1 MRFEVS
7 HVLDAIERR
16 LTTEPALARGVL
28 DLAEVVRYVDLD
40 GGRPATLL
48 RLGMVVDA
56 LARHLAEEG
65 IQVYC
70 VVDKQMLSDLDQPSS
85 ERMVIR
91 RWADDGH
98 VEVVQG
104 SSMRVR
110 ELNEVAGLPIVSRTL
125 PGLAAMP
132 GAGGAVIAVRGPVP
146 TGPSDLGRRLM
157 SRRWRCQDPECALF
171 AGMRVAVGQPLP
183 KLRGNPLCPRH
194 DVPLADSG
202 PAPAQDG
209 LAVRVNG
216 VIKQRFLVTA
226 AGPMMVGRAPEG
238 NWDGSDGRSI
248 VLGPWLDEGGVKA
261 VSRNHLL
268 IAFDHNGLSVK
279 DVSMNG
285 AWIYPGGDKIT
296 PQRPRPLAPAEYIEL
311 YPGVEIGRPGSLAAS
326 TGSVGSVLVDAPTMT
341 FRMPNS

>member
-40 GGRPATLL
+40 GGRAASLI

-56 LARHLAEEG
+56 VARHVAEEG
-65 IQVYC
+65 VQVYC

-110 ELNEVAGLPIVSRTL
+110 ELSEVAGLPIVSRTL
-125 PGLAAMP
+125 PGLAPLA
-132 GAGGAVIAVRGPVP
+132 GAGGAVISVRGPMP

-171 AGMRVAVGQPLP
+171 ASMRVAVGQPLP
-183 KLRGNPLCPRH
+183 KLRGVPLCPRH
-194 DVPLADSG
+194 DTPLADVA
-202 PAPAQDG
+202 PAPAQDV
-209 LAVRVNG
+209 LAVRIGG
-216 VIKQRFLVTA
+216 VIRQRFLVTA
-226 AGPMMVGRAPEG
+226 AGPIMLGRAPEG
-238 NWDGSDGRSI
+238 GPGI
-248 VLGPWLDEGGVKA
+248 VLGPWLDEGAVKA

-268 IAFDHNGLSVK
+268 FAFDQHGLSVK

-296 PQRPRPLAPAEYIEL
+296 QRQARPLAPGEYLEL
-311 YPGVEIGRPGSLAAS
+311 YPGVEVGRPGSFTPGGA
-326 TGSVGSVLVDAPTMT
+326 VNPQSVLVDAPTMT
-341 FRMPNS
+341 FRMPPS

>member
-70 VVDKQMLSDLDQPSS
+70 VVDKQLLSDLDQPSS

-104 SSMRVR
+104 ASMRV
-110 ELNEVAGLPIVSRTL
+110 
-125 PGLAAMP
+125 
-132 GAGGAVIAVRGPVP
+132 
-146 TGPSDLGRRLM
+146 
-157 SRRWRCQDPECALF
+157 
-171 AGMRVAVGQPLP
+171 
-183 KLRGNPLCPRH
+183 
-194 DVPLADSG
+194 
-202 PAPAQDG
+202 
-209 LAVRVNG
+209 
-216 VIKQRFLVTA
+216 
-226 AGPMMVGRAPEG
+226 
-238 NWDGSDGRSI
+238 
-248 VLGPWLDEGGVKA
+248 
-261 VSRNHLL
+261 
-268 IAFDHNGLSVK
+268 
-279 DVSMNG
+279 
-285 AWIYPGGDKIT
+285 
-296 PQRPRPLAPAEYIEL
+296 
-311 YPGVEIGRPGSLAAS
+311 
-326 TGSVGSVLVDAPTMT
+326 
-341 FRMPNS
+341 

>member
-28 DLAEVVRYVDLD
+28 DLAEIVRYVDLD

-70 VVDKQMLSDLDQPSS
+70 VVDKQLLSDLDQPSS

-104 SSMRVR
+104 SVMRVR
-110 ELNEVAGLPIVSRTL
+110 ELNEVAGLPVISRNL
-125 PGLAAMP
+125 PGLAALP

-146 TGPSDLGRRLM
+146 TAPSDLGRRLM
-157 SRRWRCQDPECALF
+157 SRRWRCPDPECALF

-194 DVPLADSG
+194 DLPLSDTG
-202 PAPAQDG
+202 PAPAQDV

-216 VIKQRFLVTA
+216 VIKQRFLVTG
-226 AGPMMVGRAPEG
+226 AGPVTVGRAPEG
-238 NWDGSDGRSI
+238 NWDSDSRSI
-248 VLGPWLDEGGVKA
+248 VLGPWLDEGAVKA
-261 VSRNHLL
+261 VSRNH
-268 IAFDHNGLSVK
+268 IVVAFDHSGLSVK

-296 PQRPRPLAPAEYIEL
+296 PRQPRALGPAEYIEL
-311 YPGVEIGRPGSLAAS
+311 YPGVEIGRPGSLA
-326 TGSVGSVLVDAPTMT
+326 GSNGAVGSVLVDAPTMS
-341 FRMPNS
+341 FRLPPS